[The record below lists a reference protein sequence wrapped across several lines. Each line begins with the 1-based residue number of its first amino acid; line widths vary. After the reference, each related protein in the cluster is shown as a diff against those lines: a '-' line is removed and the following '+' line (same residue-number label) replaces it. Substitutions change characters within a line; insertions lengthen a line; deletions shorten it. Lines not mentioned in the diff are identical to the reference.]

1 MTYDNEFRILFKF
14 AMDNNGQKVVAEQP
28 IDIGLIQDIKT
39 KYSISTS
46 SMGIPTQPAQNSFQM
61 DLGVTRTYTFEYR
74 RVNPDT
80 YENTLGEIV
89 NGEYVPSNPKKWS
102 NGFWLY
108 IMKKF
113 LVNRWQMET
122 DGCKIYYLKESANYP
137 TIPAVNCYI
146 SDFKSNP
153 TVGDVQTIEGT
164 ITFTI
169 GSTNILKESM
179 NYTVIFESNYSS
191 TGVSGVED
199 DDTNMVRVTNN
210 NELAKP
216 ELPTGWCDRAI
227 TLTGWGDVA
236 GSYWSYDKNGTS
248 KIEDDV
254 NVIQLTEQETTI
266 YAIWR
271 SSQ

>member
-14 AMDNNGQKVVAEQP
+14 AMDDNGQKVVAEQP

-39 KYSISTS
+39 KYSVSTS

-89 NGEYVPSNPKKWS
+89 NGEYVPSDPKKWS

-122 DGCKIYYLKESANYP
+122 DGARYTTLKKA
-137 TIPAVNCYI
+137 
-146 SDFKSNP
+146 
-153 TVGDVQTIEGT
+153 
-164 ITFTI
+164 
-169 GSTNILKESM
+169 
-179 NYTVIFESNYSS
+179 
-191 TGVSGVED
+191 
-199 DDTNMVRVTNN
+199 
-210 NELAKP
+210 
-216 ELPTGWCDRAI
+216 
-227 TLTGWGDVA
+227 
-236 GSYWSYDKNGTS
+236 
-248 KIEDDV
+248 
-254 NVIQLTEQETTI
+254 
-266 YAIWR
+266 
-271 SSQ
+271 